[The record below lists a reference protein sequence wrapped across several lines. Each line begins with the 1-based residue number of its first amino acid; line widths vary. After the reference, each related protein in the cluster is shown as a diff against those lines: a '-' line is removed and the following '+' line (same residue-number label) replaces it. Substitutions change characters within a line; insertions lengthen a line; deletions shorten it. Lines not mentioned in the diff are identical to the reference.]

1 VNLENILTQLKSER
15 DRLDKAISA
24 LAGVAGRVRRG
35 RRAKAASSSAR
46 PTRRRRLS
54 PEGRRRIVEALK
66 RRWAQQK
73 KKAA

>member
-1 VNLENILTQLKSER
+1 MNLENILTQLKSER

-24 LAGVAGRVRRG
+24 LNGVAGQSRRG
-35 RRAKAASSSAR
+35 RRAKATVSTR
-46 PTRRRRLS
+46 PARRRRLS

-66 RRWAQQK
+66 RRWAQQR